1 MEVCFQCATGLCS
14 LCSLFCHI
22 AERKFLPHRG
32 RFGELNVACCAAN
45 ASGDQLT
52 SYTTNQRRIKS
63 LDSQTAYSSHCLY
76 LRSCHNSV
84 IIFIAGRLWVFL
96 VTRYLHPCT
105 ACCAQV
111 CPTRLLGRGKKQQEC
126 SQGLEGEELSTA
138 SASTQATNV
147 TPRVPLKS
155 EIMKPVVP
163 HH

>member
-1 MEVCFQCATGLCS
+1 MLKHWNHSWTHQNPEMEVCFQCATGLCS

-22 AERKFLPHRG
+22 AERKFLPHRC

-105 ACCAQV
+105 ACCARSALPGFLGEV
-111 CPTRLLGRGKKQQEC
+111 RNSRNAAKGWKGKSWVLL
-126 SQGLEGEELSTA
+126 L
-138 SASTQATNV
+138 QALR
-147 TPRVPLKS
+147 PP
-155 EIMKPVVP
+155 M
-163 HH
+163 